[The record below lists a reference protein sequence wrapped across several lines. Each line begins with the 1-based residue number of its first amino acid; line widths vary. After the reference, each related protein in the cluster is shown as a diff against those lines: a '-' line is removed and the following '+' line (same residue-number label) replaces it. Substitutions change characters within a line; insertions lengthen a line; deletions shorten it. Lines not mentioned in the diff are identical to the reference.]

1 MSRIRLAVTM
11 LLAGAA
17 LVAAPL
23 SAQARNLGLSE
34 AVNELVRAG
43 LAAPP
48 RRKVFRQRTANLGLR
63 IDVSS
68 VTDAMEHLDGPEAR

>member
-23 SAQARNLGLSE
+23 SAQARVLP
-34 AVNELVRAG
+34 VNYD
-43 LAAPP
+43 
-48 RRKVFRQRTANLGLR
+48 F
-63 IDVSS
+63 
-68 VTDAMEHLDGPEAR
+68 